1 MYTYYRKLI
10 KRVTL
15 SSRSVSGKVNGSLR
29 YNYSIEFNTVQCQK
43 IQGTAGQTE
52 EGGLISLKCN

>member
-29 YNYSIEFNTVQCQK
+29 YNYSIEFNSTMSK
-43 IQGTAGQTE
+43 DTRDSGTD
-52 EGGLISLKCN
+52 GGRIDQSEM